1 MGERILRVKPL
12 TPAAFGP
19 FGEVIET
26 AGHEAV
32 WINERTS
39 QRYNDLARVDVQEA
53 GGTPLISIFRALPRP
68 MPLAVQ
74 RLERHPLSS
83 QAFYPLE
90 RRPFLVIVAEAGSEP
105 LAERLQAFLASG
117 FQGVNYR
124 RNTWHHSLI
133 ALEQPC
139 DFLVVD
145 RGGPEANCEEQ
156 AVLGDR
162 VLVKLS

>member
-1 MGERILRVKPL
+1 MGERTLRIKPL
-12 TPAAFGP
+12 TKEAFAP

-26 AGHEAV
+26 AGHEPV

-39 QRYNDLARVDVQEA
+39 QRYNDLAPVDVQEA
-53 GGTPLISIFRALPRP
+53 AGTPLISIFRALPRAL
-68 MPLAVQ
+68 PLLVQ
-74 RLERHPLSS
+74 NLERHPLSS

-90 RRPFLVIVAEAGSEP
+90 RRPFLVIVAEQGSEP
-105 LAERLQAFLASG
+105 GAECLHAFLASG

-139 DFLVVD
+139 DFLVID
-145 RGGPEANCEEQ
+145 RGGPQENCEERP
-156 AVLGDR
+156 VLGDR
-162 VLVKLS
+162 VLVKLP